1 MIKGNRVVLRNI
13 IPSDLDVLLLWEN
26 DPLNHKFSETPS
38 FYSREMM
45 NDFVSSKQNIFINNQ
60 LRLMILLNKV
70 PIGCVD
76 LFDFDP
82 FHLRAG
88 VGVLIAA
95 EYRNNGLAKESV
107 LLLENYAFTELNLSQ
122 LYCNISVRNKKSVGL
137 FKSCGY
143 QISGELKSWIKTE
156 NSFDDVLFLQKIN
169 N

>member
-1 MIKGNRVVLRNI
+1 MIKGNRVVLRKI

-26 DPLNHKFSETPS
+26 NPINHKFSEIPS

-45 NDFVSSKQNIFINNQ
+45 NDFVCSKQNIFINNQ
-60 LRLMILLNKV
+60 LRLMILLNDL

-88 VGVLIAA
+88 VGVLIAV
-95 EYRNNGLAKESV
+95 EHRNNGLAKESI
-107 LLLENYAFTELNLSQ
+107 LLLENYAFKELNLSQ
-122 LYCNISVRNKKSVGL
+122 LYCNISVRNIKSIGL

-143 QISGELKSWIKTE
+143 QISGELKSWIKTAE
-156 NSFDDVLFLQKIN
+156 SFDDVLVLQKIN
-169 N
+169 S